1 MSSSQP
7 DNKEENLTSNCS
19 VCGSPAAAHLHYG
32 AVSCYSCRA
41 FFRRGQPKQI
51 RCIFGHGQCKISRH
65 NRTNCKLCRYRKCL
79 EVGMKPDKVD
89 YYLNKRKERECRV
102 TNNETSP
109 GSQEYEQ
116 VPNRSPASEEQ
127 TRVKTNY
134 TQSATRPVEDT
145 RKTTPSPVNQ
155 PINDN
160 ITGPRGADPQLAQK
174 ELYEN
179 SMNSRTHKMNDQER
193 TNFREDYQRMMRHPQ
208 QGYFFPS
215 IQSDYYGTMRTINGP
230 FNSSEPRP
238 ESSEL
243 LWNKSENFP
252 SPGIPPWRFEEID
265 RAFYHERNGEW
276 GKMHTGG
283 GNLDNLSSTNDWNSW
298 KSRSSSPGLS
308 NHSHTKNNAPNRP
321 NQTSV
326 IRYENNQGVV
336 YGTER
341 KQEISQTKYED
352 HVLNHGKSKHEVYNQ
367 LDKHYYPQKEADEI
381 KQELS
386 SSEDENP
393 AMETHSS
400 IIQYPRNKGHYYDC
414 QAGEKKCE
422 KMTGHEYGGGHT
434 SHSEP
439 PFQPYASVIKRNIE
453 ASSQKPRLH
462 TIANFQEAEI
472 PKPPLDAQ
480 INPHYTSV
488 CDENLQEIKSE
499 DIEADIN
506 EKFFDNSDSVP
517 QSCNESTYE
526 NFNNDFKIQIPK
538 RKPNFSSDSE
548 EEESCTISKERSFVP
563 LKKRQRML
571 EIPYATGHAVNKKVL
586 PVMSFTFEEEFKVVD
601 YIVRIEQY
609 QNRRFEFVCR
619 NFPQYK
625 ELTAAFVAFT
635 HMGRKIPFNRQLE
648 RKLFTIGLEFT
659 KQSCKEIYEEMGILT
674 SDVRREVLNYTYPA
688 LYVVMWAILE
698 GNTRETTWMEQHMKT
713 LHVTK
718 ENHAAM
724 KDYIRG
730 LENVRSISLKDQER
744 FTSPWAVEMADEEKF
759 ERTVSLVGRLLR
771 DDIQLQALYH
781 MFVMMRP
788 SPRASDKIQADPA
801 LAEVQIKL
809 SQLIYRYLSTK
820 SDFNYTK
827 SGYLTEER
835 GGTGPTSRPRETS
848 SSIMNLSEDIED
860 IDPDEKTRLLISLV
874 DDLHDCVDIM
884 QHRSLLVQA
893 EVDV

>member
-1 MSSSQP
+1 MSSP
-7 DNKEENLTSNCS
+7 GDKEESLMSHCS

-89 YYLNKRKERECRV
+89 YYLNKRKEREARV
-102 TNNETSP
+102 TGPDESP

-116 VPNRSPASEEQ
+116 IPNRSPASEEQ
-127 TRVKTNY
+127 TRIKNNY
-134 TQSATRPVEDT
+134 SQSSPRLMDST
-145 RKTTPSPVNQ
+145 RKATPSPVNQ
-155 PINDN
+155 PITDP
-160 ITGPRGADPQLAQK
+160 ITTARGTGSHVVQN
-174 ELYEN
+174 EFYES
-179 SMNSRTHKMNDQER
+179 SMNSHSQKINDQER
-193 TNFREDYQRMMRHPQ
+193 NNFREQYQRMMRHSQ

-215 IQSDYYGTMRTINGP
+215 IQNEYFGTMRNINGP
-230 FNSSEPRP
+230 FNPSQSRP
-238 ESSEL
+238 DSSEL
-243 LWNKSENFP
+243 LWNKSENFT
-252 SPGIPPWRFEEID
+252 SPEAPPWRFGGIE
-265 RAFYHERNGEW
+265 RALHHERNGEW
-276 GKMHTGG
+276 EKMHTRG
-283 GNLDNLSSTNDWNSW
+283 GNLNNLSTNDWNSW
-298 KSRSSSPGLS
+298 KSRSPSHMS
-308 NHSHTKNNAPNRP
+308 NHSHTHNHFPNRP

-326 IRYENNQGVV
+326 IRYETNQAGM
-336 YGTER
+336 YPTGR
-341 KQEISQTKYED
+341 KQEVPPGMYED
-352 HVLNHGKSKHEVYNQ
+352 HVLKHENRKHEHYQPTEKMYNPGEEIH
-367 LDKHYYPQKEADEI
+367 DI

-386 SSEDENP
+386 SSEDENTQ
-393 AMETHSS
+393 METHSS
-400 IIQYPRNKGHYYDC
+400 IIRYPRNKTSYVDC
-414 QAGEKKCE
+414 QSVVLKCDRTAEFGASQSNLGE
-422 KMTGHEYGGGHT
+422 TT
-434 SHSEP
+434 
-439 PFQPYASVIKRNIE
+439 FQPYASVIKRNIE

-462 TIANFQEAEI
+462 PIANFRQVEI
-472 PKPPLDAQ
+472 PKPPFNSHL
-480 INPHYTSV
+480 NSNYTNV
-488 CDENLQEIKSE
+488 NNEDLQEIKSE

-506 EKFFDNSDSVP
+506 EKFFENSDSLAK
-517 QSCNESTYE
+517 SCNENINESY
-526 NFNNDFKIQIPK
+526 NDNFKIQIPK

-548 EEESCTISKERSFVP
+548 EEESSPVSKERSLVP

-609 QNRRFEFVCR
+609 QNRRFEFICK
-619 NFPQYK
+619 NFQQYK
-625 ELTAAFVAFT
+625 ELTAAFVACT
-635 HMGRKIPFNRQLE
+635 HVGRKIPFNRQLE

-659 KQSCKEIYEEMGILT
+659 KQSCKEIYEEMGMLS
-674 SDVRREVLNYTYPA
+674 SDVRREVLNSTFPA
-688 LYVVMWAILE
+688 LYVVMYAILE
-698 GNTRETTWMEQHMKT
+698 GNTREKTWMDQHMKT
-713 LHVTK
+713 LHITK
-718 ENHAAM
+718 ENHAAL

-759 ERTVSLVGRLLR
+759 ERTISLVGRLLR

-788 SPRASDKIQADPA
+788 SSKNSDKIQLNPA

-827 SGYLTEER
+827 SGYLSEDNE
-835 GGTGPTSRPRETS
+835 GTRNTSRPDETS
-848 SSIMNLSEDIED
+848 SSIMSMSEDIDD
-860 IDPDEKTRLLISLV
+860 INPDEKTRLLISLV

-884 QHRSLLVQA
+884 QNRSLLVQA
-893 EVDV
+893 DVDV